1 MTYKEVLAEYREHII
16 PVIQREYEKD
26 GDIDV
31 IARREAW
38 SNFTDSL
45 RDDGQITI
53 NQYENWECP
62 W

>member
-1 MTYKEVLAEYREHII
+1 MTYKEVLAEYKEHII
-16 PVIQREYEKD
+16 PVIQREYETD

-38 SNFTDSL
+38 SNFTDCL
-45 RDDGQITI
+45 REDGRITSE
-53 NQYENWECP
+53 QYERWECP